1 MLRLVDEFEDILVK
15 KIQLLLHLGYKEVHL
30 VTDHGFVLTGILD
43 ESDKIPTDD
52 ISGEKKVFE
61 RFIRSEDEQTNSKY
75 ISLKE
80 PYDNYNYVNFAKSS
94 RPFLSAGKYG
104 YSHGGFTP
112 QEVIIPNFVFTYD
125 KVNQL
130 DVIITNK
137 KDLIDVAGDIITVK
151 FSADDEVVDIVSL
164 MRRIRVV
171 LYVGNSVI
179 DQSSILSVTAGNK
192 NKVDLSLG
200 GANEAVVIIYDEDT
214 KDQLDKA
221 KVIKSQM
228 RDLDGLL

>member
-1 MLRLVDEFEDILVK
+1 MAA
-15 KIQLLLHLGYKEVHL
+15 LLHRKLL
-30 VTDHGFVLTGILD
+30 FPIL
-43 ESDKIPTDD
+43 
-52 ISGEKKVFE
+52 
-61 RFIRSEDEQTNSKY
+61 
-75 ISLKE
+75 
-80 PYDNYNYVNFAKSS
+80 
-94 RPFLSAGKYG
+94 
-104 YSHGGFTP
+104 
-112 QEVIIPNFVFTYD
+112 FTYD

-130 DVIITNK
+130 DIIITNK

>member
-1 MLRLVDEFEDILVK
+1 MKNNEAEINL
-15 KIQLLLHLGYKEVHL
+15 
-30 VTDHGFVLTGILD
+30 
-43 ESDKIPTDD
+43 
-52 ISGEKKVFE
+52 
-61 RFIRSEDEQTNSKY
+61 
-75 ISLKE
+75 
-80 PYDNYNYVNFAKSS
+80 
-94 RPFLSAGKYG
+94 
-104 YSHGGFTP
+104 
-112 QEVIIPNFVFTYD
+112 
-125 KVNQL
+125 
-130 DVIITNK
+130 ITNK